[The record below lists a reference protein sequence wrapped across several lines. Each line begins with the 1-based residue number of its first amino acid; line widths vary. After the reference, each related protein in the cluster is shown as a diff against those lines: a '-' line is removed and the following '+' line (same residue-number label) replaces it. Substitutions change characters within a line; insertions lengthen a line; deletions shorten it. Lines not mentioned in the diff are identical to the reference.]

1 MLSKVILRL
10 FAVAVPMFIAG
21 TVFQPLALSQDTRNG
36 NWAEAI
42 ARAFQYDYQYLEQP
56 TRALVQNGTGPAQFV
71 SNPESNLNQ
80 HTFLLDLSQMFVATD
95 MTNALKSPEK
105 PVPRISFWKRGV
117 SGLTLK
123 VILGEHP
130 RVVMNTV
137 LPNGDFLQNYN
148 VGGEADFDPA
158 KVFYD
163 FSSPTRKES
172 PRAIDRVAEFIPK
185 MIFKRTTPFDLVK
198 YGGQLVP
205 SSTQNGL
212 NTIEFTWDARRIL
225 RQRTVTPKPSD
236 TKTQKLCIL
245 PNPNSP
251 KTFISVQDNADA
263 MLCRRL
269 AVSLGAERFQ
279 LGCASNKSADL
290 GPDVLTSANANAVNQ
305 ALPNADD
312 SCHWKVAD

>member
-1 MLSKVILRL
+1 
-10 FAVAVPMFIAG
+10 
-21 TVFQPLALSQDTRNG
+21 
-36 NWAEAI
+36 
-42 ARAFQYDYQYLEQP
+42 
-56 TRALVQNGTGPAQFV
+56 
-71 SNPESNLNQ
+71 
-80 HTFLLDLSQMFVATD
+80 VATD
-95 MTNALKSPEK
+95 MANALKSPQEG
-105 PVPRISFWKRGV
+105 VRISFWKRGV

-137 LPNGDFLQNYN
+137 LPNGEFLQNYN

-163 FSSPTRKES
+163 FSSPTRKEG
-172 PRAIDRVAEFIPK
+172 PRATDRLAEFIPK

-225 RQRTVTPKPSD
+225 RQRTVPAKPTD

-245 PNPNSP
+245 SNPNSP
-251 KTFISVQDNADA
+251 RSFISVRDDADA
-263 MLCRRL
+263 MLCKRL
-269 AVSLGAERFQ
+269 AVSVGADGFQ
-279 LGCASNKSADL
+279 LGCASNKGADWGPDLLTNASAD
-290 GPDVLTSANANAVNQ
+290 AVNR
-305 ALPNADD
+305 AMHSADN
-312 SCHWKVAD
+312 SCNWKVAD